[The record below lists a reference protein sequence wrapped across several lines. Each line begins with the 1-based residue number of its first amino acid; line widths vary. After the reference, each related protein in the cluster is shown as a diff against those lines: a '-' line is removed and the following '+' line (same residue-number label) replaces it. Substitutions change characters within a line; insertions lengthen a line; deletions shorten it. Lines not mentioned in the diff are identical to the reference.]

1 MRIDREALELVR
13 QHAAEG
19 YPYEICGML
28 LAERGANVVSQTR
41 RVRNIVVE
49 RARDRYEM
57 DPLDQIRIQR
67 ECDEDGLEIVGYYHS
82 HPDHPARASIT
93 DSQRSW
99 AGPVYVIVSCNQGQ
113 PGEANACVAEHDGGP
128 MRGELLEVV

>member
-1 MRIDREALELVR
+1 MRIDRGALELVR

-28 LAERGANVVSQTR
+28 LAQRGANVVSQTR

-113 PGEANACVAEHDGGP
+113 PGEANAFVAEHDGGP
-128 MRGELLEVV
+128 MRGESLEVV